1 MDQRTSDRPL
11 LLIAIAAFVAFLPM
25 GMAMPTL
32 PIHLHH
38 GLDASTVLVGMVMA
52 VQFLAAVLTRGI
64 AGSTSDHRG
73 AHRAVRTGIACGVVA
88 GALYAASLAFD
99 RPEPA
104 IACLFA
110 ARLAVGASESF
121 IVTGT
126 LAWGVQLLGPTRTG
140 KVISWVGISIFVA
153 YAVGAPIGAALT
165 DRFGFA
171 AVALAAGALP
181 LAAAL
186 LLAGVPRSRP
196 TTDRRLPFGPVLR
209 AVVLPGIGLS
219 LSSIGF
225 GVITAFVALTF
236 AARHWSGA
244 GYAFTAFGVA
254 FVVARL
260 LFGHLPDR
268 IGGARVALASVLV
281 EAIGLGLLWM
291 ANDPLLAFGGA
302 ALTGFGYSLAFPG
315 FGVEAARRV
324 APAARGAAMGA
335 YVMFL
340 DVALAV
346 TGPVAG
352 AIGGAWGLQAIFGCA
367 MGVVASA
374 AIVATMLLREGPVPA
389 PERTSP

>member
-1 MDQRTSDRPL
+1 MEQRISDRPL

-38 GLDASTVLVGMVMA
+38 RLDASTVLVGMVMA

-64 AGSTSDHRG
+64 AGGTSDHRG
-73 AHRAVRTGIACGVVA
+73 AHRAVRTGIASGVVA

-99 RPEPA
+99 RAEPA

-126 LAWGVQLLGPTRTG
+126 LAWGVHLLGPTRTG

-171 AVALAAGALP
+171 AVALAAGVLP

-186 LLAGVPRSRP
+186 LLAGVPRSQP

-291 ANDPLLAFGGA
+291 ANDPLLAFCGA

-352 AIGGAWGLQAIFGCA
+352 AIGGHWGLQSIFGCA
-367 MGVVASA
+367 MAVVASA
-374 AIVATMLLREGPVPA
+374 AIVAIVLWREGSVPA
-389 PERTSP
+389 PERASS